1 MSPPGADLTV
11 FSCSCVRSAKRE
23 LRGSVSNYLNGVN
36 QVDVLV
42 AQFRY
47 NVKQSVLKPLHTM
60 LVAHQEL
67 QVAPCTLAHAAVNH
81 QLTTSCLHPVE
92 TAHRATPQ
100 HTGAEQGANVR
111 WDPHNTLTRW
121 WRGNDA

>member
-67 QVAPCTLAHAAVNH
+67 QVAPCTLSTCRCEPPTNNLVSTPCRNGAPSD
-81 QLTTSCLHPVE
+81 TT
-92 TAHRATPQ
+92 AYGR
-100 HTGAEQGANVR
+100 
-111 WDPHNTLTRW
+111 
-121 WRGNDA
+121 